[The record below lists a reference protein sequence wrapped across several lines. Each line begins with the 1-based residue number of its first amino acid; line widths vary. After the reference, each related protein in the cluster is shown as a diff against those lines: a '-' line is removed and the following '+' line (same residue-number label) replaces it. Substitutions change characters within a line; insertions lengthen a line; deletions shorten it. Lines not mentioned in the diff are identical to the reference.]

1 MDVRLPDGTIIKNV
15 PDGTSKADLVAKLQ
29 RNGMAVPSEW
39 LAATPTPKPQI
50 PQADPS
56 EGGSTIQVY
65 NPFGKNL
72 DTGLKVGQATTRVL
86 AGIGSGLDDL
96 KTGVG
101 QRLGFIDQA
110 SVDEKKRRDA
120 PLKATT
126 AGTVGNVIGKVAVG
140 LPAAFVPGANTLAG
154 AGLIGGA
161 QGVLE
166 PTASD
171 ESVAKNALIG
181 ASAGAGGVVLG
192 RVLRAGYQG
201 VKGLIEPFTEAGQN
215 RIAGRVLERFA
226 ENPDA
231 VRNATSA
238 ATETGARPL
247 LAEAARDRGVA
258 TLQRAL
264 ESDPQIAA
272 MVAQRAADNNAAR
285 VATIGSIA
293 GDPAKRAADNNAARV
308 ATIGSIAG
316 DPAKRAAAESARK
329 AASGDMYQAATNA
342 TYTVDSK
349 LGDLLNRPAVKQAL
363 QRAKSL
369 AENQGRPF
377 TFATETQAPFSGVGG
392 RAAESSKQITG
403 QGLQDL
409 KMALD
414 EMLSDPASGF
424 TGKAG
429 DTIKNLRGQ
438 IMDWMEQAN
447 PAFKQAR
454 TAYASASKPINAM
467 DVGQRLLDKTTGAIR
482 DLGGNKRLQANAFAR
497 ALNDE
502 AGTVQK
508 ATGFKGVNALA
519 DVLQPEQLSKL
530 NAVRNELELASNL
543 AQAANGPGS
552 QTAKSLASQNL
563 LRQILGPTGLPQSW
577 AESTML
583 ETLLRPVQ
591 FGMKA
596 AEPRIQN
603 KLAEIMLDPSKAG
616 NALSAAQ
623 KKELSN
629 ALQRVAP
636 YLQQAGQQSIP
647 ASTVL
652 VSGKR

>member
-201 VKGLIEPFTEAGQN
+201 VKGLIEPFTDAGQN

-293 GDPAKRAADNNAARV
+293 GDPAKRAA
-308 ATIGSIAG
+308 
-316 DPAKRAAAESARK
+316 AEAARK

>member
-72 DTGLKVGQATTRVL
+72 DTGMKVGQATTRVL

-293 GDPAKRAADNNAARV
+293 GDPAKRAA
-308 ATIGSIAG
+308 
-316 DPAKRAAAESARK
+316 AEAARK

-482 DLGGNKRLQANAFAR
+482 DLGGNQRLQANAFAR

>member
-140 LPAAFVPGANTLAG
+140 LPAAFVPGANTLVG

-201 VKGLIEPFTEAGQN
+201 VKGLIEPFTDAGQN

-293 GDPAKRAADNNAARV
+293 GDPAKRAA
-308 ATIGSIAG
+308 
-316 DPAKRAAAESARK
+316 AEAARK

-482 DLGGNKRLQANAFAR
+482 DLGGNQRLQANAFAR

>member
-140 LPAAFVPGANTLAG
+140 LPAAFVPGANTLVG

-293 GDPAKRAADNNAARV
+293 GDPAKRAA
-308 ATIGSIAG
+308 
-316 DPAKRAAAESARK
+316 AEAARK

>member
-110 SVDEKKRRDA
+110 SVDEKKRLDA

-140 LPAAFVPGANTLAG
+140 LPAAFVPGANTLVG

-201 VKGLIEPFTEAGQN
+201 VKGLIEPFTDAGQN

-293 GDPAKRAADNNAARV
+293 GDPAKRAA
-308 ATIGSIAG
+308 
-316 DPAKRAAAESARK
+316 AEAARK

-482 DLGGNKRLQANAFAR
+482 DLGGNQRLQANAFAR

>member
-15 PDGTSKADLVAKLQ
+15 PDGTSKADLVANLQ

-140 LPAAFVPGANTLAG
+140 LPAAFVPGANTLVG

-272 MVAQRAADNNAAR
+272 MVAQ
-285 VATIGSIA
+285 
-293 GDPAKRAADNNAARV
+293 RAADNNAARV

-482 DLGGNKRLQANAFAR
+482 DLGGNQRLQANAFAR

>member
-1 MDVRLPDGTIIKNV
+1 
-15 PDGTSKADLVAKLQ
+15 
-29 RNGMAVPSEW
+29 
-39 LAATPTPKPQI
+39 
-50 PQADPS
+50 
-56 EGGSTIQVY
+56 
-65 NPFGKNL
+65 
-72 DTGLKVGQATTRVL
+72 
-86 AGIGSGLDDL
+86 
-96 KTGVG
+96 
-101 QRLGFIDQA
+101 
-110 SVDEKKRRDA
+110 
-120 PLKATT
+120 
-126 AGTVGNVIGKVAVG
+126 
-140 LPAAFVPGANTLAG
+140 
-154 AGLIGGA
+154 
-161 QGVLE
+161 
-166 PTASD
+166 
-171 ESVAKNALIG
+171 
-181 ASAGAGGVVLG
+181 
-192 RVLRAGYQG
+192 
-201 VKGLIEPFTEAGQN
+201 
-215 RIAGRVLERFA
+215 
-226 ENPDA
+226 
-231 VRNATSA
+231 
-238 ATETGARPL
+238 
-247 LAEAARDRGVA
+247 
-258 TLQRAL
+258 
-264 ESDPQIAA
+264 
-272 MVAQRAADNNAAR
+272 
-285 VATIGSIA
+285 
-293 GDPAKRAADNNAARV
+293 
-308 ATIGSIAG
+308 
-316 DPAKRAAAESARK
+316 
-329 AASGDMYQAATNA
+329 
-342 TYTVDSK
+342 
-349 LGDLLNRPAVKQAL
+349 
-363 QRAKSL
+363 
-369 AENQGRPF
+369 
-377 TFATETQAPFSGVGG
+377 
-392 RAAESSKQITG
+392 
-403 QGLQDL
+403 
-409 KMALD
+409 MALD

-454 TAYASASKPINAM
+454 AAYASASKPINAM

-482 DLGGNKRLQANAFAR
+482 DLGGNQRLQANAFAR

>member
-110 SVDEKKRRDA
+110 SVDEKKRLDA

-201 VKGLIEPFTEAGQN
+201 VKGLIEPFTDAGQN

-293 GDPAKRAADNNAARV
+293 GDPAKRAA
-308 ATIGSIAG
+308 
-316 DPAKRAAAESARK
+316 AEAARK

-482 DLGGNKRLQANAFAR
+482 DLGGNQRLQANAFAR

>member
-293 GDPAKRAADNNAARV
+293 GDPAKRAA
-308 ATIGSIAG
+308 
-316 DPAKRAAAESARK
+316 AEAARK

-414 EMLSDPASGF
+414 EMLSDPAAGF

-482 DLGGNKRLQANAFAR
+482 DLGGNQRLQANAFAR

>member
-72 DTGLKVGQATTRVL
+72 DTGLKVGQATNRAL

-110 SVDEKKRRDA
+110 SVDEKKRLDA

-140 LPAAFVPGANTLAG
+140 LPAAFVPGANTLTG

-161 QGVLE
+161 QGVFE

-171 ESVAKNALIG
+171 ESVARNALLG
-181 ASAGAGGVVLG
+181 AGAGVGGVVLG

-293 GDPAKRAADNNAARV
+293 GDPAKRAA
-308 ATIGSIAG
+308 
-316 DPAKRAAAESARK
+316 AEAARK

-482 DLGGNKRLQANAFAR
+482 DLGGNQRLQANAFAR

-530 NAVRNELELASNL
+530 NAVRNELDLASNL

-563 LRQILGPTGLPQSW
+563 LRQILGPTGLPKSW

>member
-110 SVDEKKRRDA
+110 SVDEKKRLDA

-247 LAEAARDRGVA
+247 LAEAAKDRGVA

-293 GDPAKRAADNNAARV
+293 GDPAKRAA
-308 ATIGSIAG
+308 
-316 DPAKRAAAESARK
+316 AEAARK

-482 DLGGNKRLQANAFAR
+482 DLGGNQRLQANAFAR

>member
-15 PDGTSKADLVAKLQ
+15 PDGTSKADLVANLQ

-140 LPAAFVPGANTLAG
+140 LPAAFVPGANTLVG

-293 GDPAKRAADNNAARV
+293 GDPAKRAA
-308 ATIGSIAG
+308 
-316 DPAKRAAAESARK
+316 AEAARK

-482 DLGGNKRLQANAFAR
+482 DLGGNQRLQANAFAR

>member
-201 VKGLIEPFTEAGQN
+201 VKGLIEPFTDAGQN

-293 GDPAKRAADNNAARV
+293 GDPAKRAA
-308 ATIGSIAG
+308 
-316 DPAKRAAAESARK
+316 AEAARK

-482 DLGGNKRLQANAFAR
+482 DLGGNQRLQANAFAR

>member
-140 LPAAFVPGANTLAG
+140 LPAAFVPGANTLVG

-201 VKGLIEPFTEAGQN
+201 VKGLIEPFTDAGQN

-293 GDPAKRAADNNAARV
+293 GDPAKRAA
-308 ATIGSIAG
+308 
-316 DPAKRAAAESARK
+316 AEAARK

>member
-65 NPFGKNL
+65 NPFGKNF

-110 SVDEKKRRDA
+110 SVDEKKRLDA

-126 AGTVGNVIGKVAVG
+126 AGSVGNVIGKVAVG
-140 LPAAFVPGANTLAG
+140 LPAAFVPGANTLVG

-201 VKGLIEPFTEAGQN
+201 VKGLIEPFTDAGQN

-293 GDPAKRAADNNAARV
+293 GDPAKRAA
-308 ATIGSIAG
+308 
-316 DPAKRAAAESARK
+316 AEAARK

-438 IMDWMEQAN
+438 IIDWMEQAN

-482 DLGGNKRLQANAFAR
+482 DLGGNQRLQANAFAR

>member
-15 PDGTSKADLVAKLQ
+15 PDGTSKADLVANLQ

-140 LPAAFVPGANTLAG
+140 LPAAFVPGANTLVG

-293 GDPAKRAADNNAARV
+293 GDPAKRAA
-308 ATIGSIAG
+308 
-316 DPAKRAAAESARK
+316 AEAARK

>member
-110 SVDEKKRRDA
+110 SVDEKKRLDA

-293 GDPAKRAADNNAARV
+293 GDPAKRAA
-308 ATIGSIAG
+308 
-316 DPAKRAAAESARK
+316 AEAARK

-377 TFATETQAPFSGVGG
+377 TFATETQSPFSGVGG

-482 DLGGNKRLQANAFAR
+482 DLGGNQRLQANAFAR

-596 AEPRIQN
+596 AEQRIQN

>member
-1 MDVRLPDGTIIKNV
+1 MAKYRITRPDGQTYEITA
-15 PDGTSKADLVAKLQ
+15 PDNANQQQVMEFAQKQFVAQ
-29 RNGMAVPSEW
+29 
-39 LAATPTPKPQI
+39 TPKQPEPQV
-50 PQADPS
+50 DPS
-56 EGGSTIQVY
+56 EGGSTLQVY
-65 NPFGKNL
+65 NPFGKNI
-72 DTGLKVGQATTRVL
+72 DTGVNLGQSTTRTL
-86 AGIGSGLDDL
+86 AGIGSGIDDL
-96 KTGVG
+96 KVGVG
-101 QRLGFIDQA
+101 QRLGMIDQ
-110 SVDEKKRRDA
+110 STVDEKKRLDA

-126 AGTVGNVIGKVAVG
+126 SGSVGNVVGKVAVG
-140 LPAAFVPGANTLAG
+140 LPAAFVPGANTLTG
-154 AGLIGGA
+154 AALIGGA
-161 QGVLE
+161 QGLAE
-166 PTASD
+166 PTATG
-171 ESVAKNALIG
+171 ESVLKNAAIG
-181 ASAGAGGVVLG
+181 AGAGAGGVVLG
-192 RVLRAGYQG
+192 RALRAGYQG

-226 ENPDA
+226 ENPGA

-247 LAEAARDRGVA
+247 LAEAAKDRGVA

-293 GDPAKRAADNNAARV
+293 GDPAKRAAAEAARK
-308 ATIGSIAG
+308 S
-316 DPAKRAAAESARK
+316 
-329 AASGDMYQAATNA
+329 ASGDMYQAATNA

-454 TAYASASKPINAM
+454 TSYASASKPINAM

-482 DLGGNKRLQANAFAR
+482 DLGGNQRLQANAFAR

-563 LRQILGPTGLPQSW
+563 LRQIIGPTGLPQSW

-636 YLQQAGQQSIP
+636 YLQQAGQQSVP
-647 ASTVL
+647 AAL
-652 VSGKR
+652 VSRER

>member
-15 PDGTSKADLVAKLQ
+15 PDGTSNADLVAKLQ

-140 LPAAFVPGANTLAG
+140 LPAAFVPGANTLVG

-201 VKGLIEPFTEAGQN
+201 VKGLIEPFTDAGQN

-293 GDPAKRAADNNAARV
+293 GDPAKRAA
-308 ATIGSIAG
+308 
-316 DPAKRAAAESARK
+316 AEAARK

-629 ALQRVAP
+629 AIQRVAP

>member
-15 PDGTSKADLVAKLQ
+15 PDGTSKADLVANLQ

-140 LPAAFVPGANTLAG
+140 LPAAFVPGANTLVG

-201 VKGLIEPFTEAGQN
+201 VKGLIEPFTDAGQN

-293 GDPAKRAADNNAARV
+293 GDPAKRAA
-308 ATIGSIAG
+308 
-316 DPAKRAAAESARK
+316 AEAARK

-482 DLGGNKRLQANAFAR
+482 DLGGNQRLQANAFAR

>member
-15 PDGTSKADLVAKLQ
+15 PDGTSKADLVANLQ

-293 GDPAKRAADNNAARV
+293 GDPAKRAA
-308 ATIGSIAG
+308 
-316 DPAKRAAAESARK
+316 AEAARK

-482 DLGGNKRLQANAFAR
+482 DLGGNQRLQANAFAR

>member
-272 MVAQRAADNNAAR
+272 MVAQ
-285 VATIGSIA
+285 
-293 GDPAKRAADNNAARV
+293 RAADNNAARV

>member
-15 PDGTSKADLVAKLQ
+15 PDGTSKADLVANLQ

-140 LPAAFVPGANTLAG
+140 LPASFVPGANTLAG

-293 GDPAKRAADNNAARV
+293 GDPAKRAA
-308 ATIGSIAG
+308 
-316 DPAKRAAAESARK
+316 AEAARK

-482 DLGGNKRLQANAFAR
+482 DLGGNQRLQANAFAR

-623 KKELSN
+623 NKELSN

>member
-140 LPAAFVPGANTLAG
+140 LPAAFVPGANTLVG

-293 GDPAKRAADNNAARV
+293 GDPAKRAA
-308 ATIGSIAG
+308 
-316 DPAKRAAAESARK
+316 AEAARK

-482 DLGGNKRLQANAFAR
+482 DLGGNQRLQANAFAR

>member
-72 DTGLKVGQATTRVL
+72 DTGLKVGQATNRAL

-110 SVDEKKRRDA
+110 SVDEKKRLDA

-140 LPAAFVPGANTLAG
+140 LPAAFVPGANTLTG

-161 QGVLE
+161 QGVFE

-171 ESVAKNALIG
+171 ESVARNALLG
-181 ASAGAGGVVLG
+181 AGAGVGGVVLG

-247 LAEAARDRGVA
+247 LAEAAKDRGVA

-293 GDPAKRAADNNAARV
+293 GDPAKRAA
-308 ATIGSIAG
+308 
-316 DPAKRAAAESARK
+316 AEAARK

-482 DLGGNKRLQANAFAR
+482 DLGGNQRLQANAFAR

-530 NAVRNELELASNL
+530 NAVRNELDLASNL

>member
-110 SVDEKKRRDA
+110 SVDEKKRLDA

-140 LPAAFVPGANTLAG
+140 LPAAFVPGANTLVG

-293 GDPAKRAADNNAARV
+293 GDPAKRAA
-308 ATIGSIAG
+308 
-316 DPAKRAAAESARK
+316 AEAARK

-482 DLGGNKRLQANAFAR
+482 DLGGNQRLQANAFAR

>member
-72 DTGLKVGQATTRVL
+72 DTGLKVGQATNRAL

-110 SVDEKKRRDA
+110 SVDEKKRLDA

-126 AGTVGNVIGKVAVG
+126 AGSVGNVIGKVAVG

-171 ESVAKNALIG
+171 ESVSKNALIG

-201 VKGLIEPFTEAGQN
+201 VKGLIEPFTEAGQT

-231 VRNATSA
+231 VRKATSA

-247 LAEAARDRGVA
+247 LAEAAKDRGVA

-285 VATIGSIA
+285 VATIGA
-293 GDPAKRAADNNAARV
+293 
-308 ATIGSIAG
+308 IAG
-316 DPAKRAAAESARK
+316 DPAKRAAAEAARK

-482 DLGGNKRLQANAFAR
+482 DLGGNQRLQANAFAR

-519 DVLQPEQLSKL
+519 DVLQPDQLSKL
-530 NAVRNELELASNL
+530 NAVRNELDLASNL

>member
-15 PDGTSKADLVAKLQ
+15 PDGTSKADLVANLQ

-201 VKGLIEPFTEAGQN
+201 VKGLIEPFTDAGQN

-293 GDPAKRAADNNAARV
+293 GDPAKRAA
-308 ATIGSIAG
+308 
-316 DPAKRAAAESARK
+316 AEAARK

-482 DLGGNKRLQANAFAR
+482 DLGGNQRLQANAFAR

>member
-15 PDGTSKADLVAKLQ
+15 PDGTTKADLVAKLQ
-29 RNGMAVPSEW
+29 RNGMAVPAEW
-39 LAATPTPKPQI
+39 LSATPTPKPQI
-50 PQADPS
+50 PEPDPS

-65 NPFGKNL
+65 NPFGKNF
-72 DTGLKVGQATTRVL
+72 DTGLKIGQATTRTL

-101 QRLGFIDQA
+101 QRLGLIDQSA
-110 SVDEKKRRDA
+110 VDEKKRLDA

-140 LPAAFVPGANTLAG
+140 LPAAFVPGANTLTG

-161 QGVLE
+161 QGVFE

-171 ESVAKNALIG
+171 ESVAKNALLG
-181 ASAGAGGVVLG
+181 AGAGVGGVVLG

-285 VATIGSIA
+285 VATIG
-293 GDPAKRAADNNAARV
+293 
-308 ATIGSIAG
+308 TIAG
-316 DPAKRAAAESARK
+316 DPAKRAAAEAARK

-342 TYTVDSK
+342 TYTVDEK

-454 TAYASASKPINAM
+454 AAYASASKPINAM

-482 DLGGNKRLQANAFAR
+482 DLGGNQRLQANAFAR